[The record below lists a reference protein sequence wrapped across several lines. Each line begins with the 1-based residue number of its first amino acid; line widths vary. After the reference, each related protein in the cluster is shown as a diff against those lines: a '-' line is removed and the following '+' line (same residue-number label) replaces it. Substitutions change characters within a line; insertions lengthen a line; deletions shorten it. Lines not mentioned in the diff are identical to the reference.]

1 MASIAPSGAARVS
14 QRPSRPEGTTS
25 PEQMADGIQLESD
38 QFRDEANAVAGSR
51 RPRGPS
57 SGLAQLGRRDLHS
70 SSAAATAAESAA
82 LAPATTAVAPTAPD
96 GSGRV
101 PGCGRG
107 R

>member
-51 RPRGPS
+51 RPR
-57 SGLAQLGRRDLHS
+57 
-70 SSAAATAAESAA
+70 
-82 LAPATTAVAPTAPD
+82 
-96 GSGRV
+96 
-101 PGCGRG
+101 
-107 R
+107 